1 MSDAPPTEDDTILE
15 INAATNPDTA
25 VEDIVEAASE
35 EEEGKEEDT
44 AVDETI
50 KKEKDEVEAPAV
62 APEDSILTQEGDVT
76 APPPQDATVTETDAN
91 AAEGEKSEGNLEES
105 TEAAVEKETTTPA
118 KETKKRVRRVGKTP
132 TRKMARIVKN
142 EESIPMGVDAAHVPA
157 EGTAAAAD
165 AATATATAPFGD
177 GVSDGLKST
186 DEPADAENNTTI
198 DGAGAP
204 MDAAMESAAA
214 ATTTTT
220 TPNQQAKLLTP
231 TDHQKVLSKH
241 DEKWNGMFV
250 KLLEF
255 KEKNK
260 NTLVPQCY
268 NQDARLGRWVHY
280 QRVEYW
286 IFQQTG
292 TAKITEERI
301 GRLDAIDFEW
311 DPQKAQWEKMFEKLK
326 EVRGN
331 ILYCHFGVVVPFA
344 SETRLFC
351 SQN

>member
-1 MSDAPPTEDDTILE
+1 M
-15 INAATNPDTA
+15 
-25 VEDIVEAASE
+25 
-35 EEEGKEEDT
+35 K
-44 AVDETI
+44 
-50 KKEKDEVEAPAV
+50 KKEDEVEAPAV
-62 APEDSILTQEGDVT
+62 LAPEDSIPTQEGDAT

-91 AAEGEKSEGNLEES
+91 AAVGEKSEGNLEES
-105 TEAAVEKETTTPA
+105 TEAVVGKETTTPA

-142 EESIPMGVDAAHVPA
+142 EELIPMDVDAAHAPA
-157 EGTAAAAD
+157 EGTASAAD
-165 AATATATAPFGD
+165 AGTTTSGN
-177 GVSDGLKST
+177 GVSDGLKPT

-198 DGAGAP
+198 DGADAP
-204 MDAAMESAAA
+204 MDAAMDSAAA
-214 ATTTTT
+214 ATTT

-292 TAKITEERI
+292 
-301 GRLDAIDFEW
+301 
-311 DPQKAQWEKMFEKLK
+311 
-326 EVRGN
+326 
-331 ILYCHFGVVVPFA
+331 
-344 SETRLFC
+344 
-351 SQN
+351 

>member
-1 MSDAPPTEDDTILE
+1 MSDAPSAEDHTSLE
-15 INAATNPDTA
+15 INAATNPDTS
-25 VEDIVEAASE
+25 VEGIVEAAPE
-35 EEEGKEEDT
+35 VVGEGKEEDT
-44 AVDETI
+44 AVDETMK
-50 KKEKDEVEAPAV
+50 KKEDEVEAPAV
-62 APEDSILTQEGDVT
+62 LAPEDSIPTQEGDAT

-91 AAEGEKSEGNLEES
+91 AAVGEKSEGNLEES
-105 TEAAVEKETTTPA
+105 TEAVVGKETTTPA

-142 EESIPMGVDAAHVPA
+142 EELIPMDVDAAHAPA
-157 EGTAAAAD
+157 EGTASAAD
-165 AATATATAPFGD
+165 AETTTSGN
-177 GVSDGLKST
+177 GVSDGLKPT

-198 DGAGAP
+198 DGADAP
-204 MDAAMESAAA
+204 MDAAMESAAVA
-214 ATTTTT
+214 ATTT

-331 ILYCHFGVVVPFA
+331 ILYCHFDVVVPFA
-344 SETRLFC
+344 SETRLYC

>member
-1 MSDAPPTEDDTILE
+1 MSDAPPAEDDTSLE

-25 VEDIVEAASE
+25 VEDIVEAAAE
-35 EEEGKEEDT
+35 ELEGKEED
-44 AVDETI
+44 AVDETM
-50 KKEKDEVEAPAV
+50 KKEDDEAEADPAVEAPS
-62 APEDSILTQEGDVT
+62 PEE
-76 APPPQDATVTETDAN
+76 PQDATVTETDAN
-91 AAEGEKSEGNLEES
+91 AAEGEKPEGEGNVEES
-105 TEAAVEKETTTPA
+105 TEAVVGKETTTP

-132 TRKMARIVKN
+132 TRKMAKIVKN
-142 EESIPMGVDAAHVPA
+142 EESAIPMDVVDAHVPPA
-157 EGTAAAAD
+157 DGTVVASAD
-165 AATATATAPFGD
+165 AAATATAGE
-177 GVSDGLKST
+177 GVSDGIKST
-186 DEPADAENNTTI
+186 DEPADAENNDTTI
-198 DGAGAP
+198 GGL
-204 MDAAMESAAA
+204 ESAA

-220 TPNQQAKLLTP
+220 PNLQAKLLTP

-326 EVRGN
+326 EVREY
-331 ILYCHFGVVVPFA
+331 IYIYIYIACHLLCRTVPFA
-344 SETRLFC
+344 SETRL
-351 SQN
+351 